1 MHAGL
6 VSDSSAEWQLQ
17 PRGVSRARQGPQS
30 LLSVFVGTR
39 ARALS
44 LIAAS
49 EFPGDR
55 LVIVLVS
62 PRLPLK
68 QVLDS
73 LNIIFDGL
81 AAIVAEP
88 GYR

>member
-1 MHAGL
+1 M
-6 VSDSSAEWQLQ
+6 
-17 PRGVSRARQGPQS
+17 SRARQGPQS
-30 LLSVFVGTR
+30 LLGVLVGTR

-44 LIAAS
+44 FIATS
-49 EFPGDR
+49 EFSR

-62 PRLPLK
+62 LRLTLK

-81 AAIVAEP
+81 VAIVAEP